1 MHHTSL
7 PLRGVSPA
15 INNECPSRRARLDTI
30 GRVPLPFFENLRM
43 SNGPARSRFVVR
55 PISGREIGTAC
66 PSRLERIDVL
76 DADLKYGSA
85 GGPDV
90 GKPTMRA
97 AVSMPTGPWPCRPPR
112 VRVGCRFCK
121 GISESCRHCS
131 TPAANFDCAQNVV
144 PACFLS
150 HTSASPGRMSGW
162 LRTKVSSPPRCPEK
176 PLRLNCCD

>member
-1 MHHTSL
+1 MAFVHHTSL

-15 INNECPSRRARLDTI
+15 INNDCPSRRARLDTI

-97 AVSMPTGPWPCRPPR
+97 AVSMPTGPWPCRPSR
-112 VRVGCRFCK
+112 VRVRCCFCK
-121 GISESCRHCS
+121 AHIGE
-131 TPAANFDCAQNVV
+131 
-144 PACFLS
+144 L
-150 HTSASPGRMSGW
+150 
-162 LRTKVSSPPRCPEK
+162 PPLLHPRDE
-176 PLRLNCCD
+176 LRLRPKCGACMLFVTHECLAGANVWMVANKGLLSAQTH

>member
-1 MHHTSL
+1 MAFVHHTSL

-66 PSRLERIDVL
+66 PSKLERIDVL

-85 GGPDV
+85 GVPEGAPD
-90 GKPTMRA
+90 
-97 AVSMPTGPWPCRPPR
+97 SMPTGPWPCRPSR
-112 VRVGCRFCK
+112 VRVRCCFCK
-121 GISESCRHCS
+121 GTSESCRHCS
-131 TPAANFDCAQNVV
+131 TPEVNFDCAQNVV

-162 LRTKVSSPPRCPEK
+162 LRTKVSSPPRRTEK
-176 PLRLNCCD
+176 PLRSNCCD